1 MPITMNRR
9 ECLGLISL
17 LPFSVPRWSNASE
30 TPIEINWDD
39 LIPDGNQAGISSRFG
54 IVEHG
59 QMATPIPEGSAA
71 NVTQEYNGKIVR
83 IPGYIV
89 PLDYEGT
96 GTKQFLLVPYV
107 GACIHVPPPPANQ
120 LILVTADEPYELERL
135 FDAVYVTGTF
145 DTASTSTE
153 LAEVGYSL
161 SANKVEP
168 YE

>member
-1 MPITMNRR
+1 MQIEINRR
-9 ECLGLISL
+9 NCLVLLSL
-17 LPFSVPRWSNASE
+17 LPSILPQLANASE
-30 TPIEINWDD
+30 TPIEINWKD
-39 LIPDGNQAGISSRFG
+39 LIPEGDQLSDDLKFG

-59 QMATPIPEGSAA
+59 QLATPIPEESTA
-71 NVTQEYNGKIVR
+71 NVTQEYNGKTIR

-96 GTKQFLLVPYV
+96 ATKQFLLVPYV

-120 LILVTADEPYELERL
+120 LIIVTADEPYEIEGL
-135 FDAVYVTGTF
+135 FDAVYVTGML
-145 DTASTSTE
+145 DTAAVSTQ
-153 LAEVGYSL
+153 LAEVGYAL